1 MKKYKLFLLLSLFV
15 LLTGCSYSFEIETDN
30 KDDVTSS
37 IFLVVPDVS
46 GMNEDDAINILE
58 MNGFSIGEVVLT
70 KDYKY
75 EDDLVIKTEPV
86 SGTKIN
92 KDDVVNVY
100 VSSSTSYEVE
110 DYIGKSYLEVKPFL
124 EGIGIIVD
132 VKERDSS
139 VYEDEFT
146 IVDQEPK
153 VGSVIESGDT
163 VVLYIA
169 G

>member
-1 MKKYKLFLLLSLFV
+1 M
-15 LLTGCSYSFEIETDN
+15 
-30 KDDVTSS
+30 
-37 IFLVVPDVS
+37 
-46 GMNEDDAINILE
+46 
-58 MNGFSIGEVVLT
+58 
-70 KDYKY
+70 
-75 EDDLVIKTEPV
+75 VIKTEPV

-100 VSSSTSYEVE
+100 VSSSTCYEVE

>member
-1 MKKYKLFLLLSLFV
+1 MKKYKLFLLLGLFV

-30 KDDVTSS
+30 KDDDTSS

-46 GMNEDDAINILE
+46 GMDEDDAINILE

-86 SGTKIN
+86 
-92 KDDVVNVY
+92 
-100 VSSSTSYEVE
+100 
-110 DYIGKSYLEVKPFL
+110 